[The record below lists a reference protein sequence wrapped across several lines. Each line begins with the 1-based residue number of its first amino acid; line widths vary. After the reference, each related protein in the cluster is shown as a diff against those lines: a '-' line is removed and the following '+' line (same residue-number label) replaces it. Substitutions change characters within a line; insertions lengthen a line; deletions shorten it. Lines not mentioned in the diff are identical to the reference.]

1 MLGLLILLLLI
12 TIPLIEIGLFIEV
25 GGWVGGWTTVGLVIL
40 TAVVGLSLVRAQGL
54 GVLKKLNNGME
65 GGTFPAGAAFDGI
78 ALFLA
83 GALLLTP
90 GFMTD
95 ILGFLLLIPPL
106 RTFLGGKLQARA
118 HFSAAH
124 TQHGQHPHRHPQ
136 HPGQPHGQPHGH
148 GQDSVRYSERRVEKG
163 VIIEGEFEEIKKD
176 DDQ

>member
-12 TIPLIEIGLFIEV
+12 MVPLIEIGLFIEV

-54 GVLKKLNNGME
+54 GVLKKLNNGMA

-95 ILGFLLLIPPL
+95 MLGFLLLIPPL

-124 TQHGQHPHRHPQ
+124 VQRGQHTQYTQ
-136 HPGQPHGQPHGH
+136 HPGQPHGQAQDGVRHGE
-148 GQDSVRYSERRVEKG
+148 QRIEKG